1 MSGSGKPALQKQ
13 CVICGSR
20 FAEKKCYFCE
30 SRVCTSCIVPV
41 DVSGSTTKCLTC
53 DRKKVTR
60 LSFAQLI
67 KRNYYLFAI
76 IVGFWLFTVFPIPF
90 MQLAGLDIDPSA
102 FQPVL
107 IATGAMT
114 IPFVFMFIAWQ
125 RKAPRGSL

>member
-1 MSGSGKPALQKQ
+1 VPA
-13 CVICGSR
+13 
-20 FAEKKCYFCE
+20 
-30 SRVCTSCIVPV
+30 
-41 DVSGSTTKCLTC
+41 DVSGSTTKCLVC
-53 DRKKVTR
+53 ERKKVTR
-60 LSFAQLI
+60 LSLAQLI

-107 IATGAMT
+107 IATAAMT

-125 RKAPRGSL
+125 RKAPRGST